1 MEEQIKFKEGLDAL
15 LDLAAASD
23 GTLTMA
29 QIREACGDFHLSGE
43 QLNLVCAY
51 LESNRVKIQD
61 SPVSGKSRKLSG
73 EPEEETVGKTDGKA
87 AGQEKAQAG
96 GQEKAK
102 DGDGRESAYYKMYLD
117 ELKKLRRYRRE
128 EEEELIEAMLA
139 GDAQAKERLIEGN
152 LPQVVRIS
160 KEYLGQG
167 VLAADLVQEGNMALL
182 LAMETYDRQKS
193 FRLHLLEEIER
204 AMVEAIREQT
214 GADDVGR
221 HLAQDANALMRATEE
236 LAEELERE
244 ATAQELAAYL
254 HMDQAKVEALVK
266 MSLDAMNMFEG

>member
-1 MEEQIKFKEGLDAL
+1 MDEQIKFKEALDAL
-15 LDLAAASD
+15 LDLATASD

-61 SPVSGKSRKLSG
+61 SPASGKSRELFS
-73 EPEEETVGKTDGKA
+73 EPEETGGK
-87 AGQEKAQAG
+87 AG
-96 GQEKAK
+96 GQEKAQGRN
-102 DGDGRESAYYKMYLD
+102 GDGKESAYYKMYLD
-117 ELKKLRRYRRE
+117 ELRKLRRYARE

-139 GDAQAKERLIEGN
+139 GNAEARDRLIEGN
-152 LPQVVRIS
+152 LPQVVRVS
-160 KEYLGQG
+160 EEYLGQG

-182 LAMETYDRQKS
+182 LAMENYDRRKN
-193 FRLHLLEEIER
+193 FRLYLLEEIER

-221 HLAQDANALMRATEE
+221 HLAEDANALMRATEV
-236 LAEELERE
+236 LAEELDRE
-244 ATAQELAAYL
+244 ATAEELAEYL

-266 MSLDAMNMFEG
+266 MSLNMFEG